1 MNRRDRQVDG
11 ELEQSDERWRLR
23 FTRRLPHPPA
33 KVWLALTEPQHLAA
47 WFPTDIEGERR
58 AGAPL
63 RFVFRNG
70 EGPALEGLMLTCNPP
85 SVLEFSWGAG
95 ETLRF
100 ELQPDDQGTL
110 LVFENTF
117 DQIGKA
123 ARDAAGWHVCLD
135 VLDHHLRGEPV
146 PWSPGERWK
155 QVHDGYVERFGAE
168 AATIGPPGVES

>member
-1 MNRRDRQVDG
+1 
-11 ELEQSDERWRLR
+11 
-23 FTRRLPHPPA
+23 
-33 KVWLALTEPQHLAA
+33 
-47 WFPTDIEGERR
+47 
-58 AGAPL
+58 
-63 RFVFRNG
+63 
-70 EGPALEGLMLTCNPP
+70 MLTYDPP